1 MLRTT
6 LTLTTL
12 SAALVAG
19 GLIGCRS
26 VNTTTRAQ
34 PTYQADSIKTKN
46 VITDGYAR
54 DYAKV
59 LDVRQATVPGGIMKV
74 QVEVRNDNLRPG
86 NLDYQFEWFDENGMI
101 VSTPSSAWQSFQI
114 MKGETRSLTSI
125 APNERAKDFRLKIER
140 RRRR

>member
-1 MLRTT
+1 MLRDT
-6 LTLTTL
+6 LKLSLL
-12 SAALVAG
+12 SAVV
-19 GLIGCRS
+19 LIGGFGCKS
-26 VNTTTRAQ
+26 VNTTERAQ
-34 PTYQADSIKTKN
+34 PTYQADSIKSKN

-59 LDVRQATVPGGIMKV
+59 IDVRQSTVSGDTMKV

-86 NLDYQFEWFDENGMI
+86 NMDYKFEWFDESGMI
-101 VSTPSSAWQSFQI
+101 VNSPASNWQTFQI
-114 MKGETRSLTSI
+114 LKGETKSLTSI